1 MNLAAIAD
9 DFTGGTDLAGML
21 HEGGARTVL
30 VFGDGGVPAGY
41 EAAVVCLKSRSVAA
55 TEAAAM
61 ATDAL
66 GRLRVH
72 QPRQVYFKYCSTF
85 DSTPKGNIGPVCDAL
100 LNEMSE
106 PFTLAIPALPVN
118 GRTQYMGHLFVN
130 GVPLSESPMRHH
142 PLNPMTD
149 SNLVRWLTR
158 QTPSRVGLL
167 RLPVVVGDPAAEAM
181 RLRSDGVE
189 IALADVVADGDLD
202 ALAEAFADMPLLT
215 GGSGMG
221 MALPKVWKRRGLMEG
236 RNGSADAGAS
246 GAALILAGS
255 CSAATLAQLEE
266 LGGRQ
271 VSIQAAALLED
282 AEAETGRVLKD
293 ARRQFREQGYAVVR
307 SSATAEEREAAG
319 VDAQIVAEELETLF
333 GVIAATLADDIG
345 RLIVAGG
352 ETAGAVTAALGVEAA
367 EVVKIIDPGVPAI
380 RPVGGPPL
388 TLVLKSGNF
397 GGADFFRKA
406 LDNT

>member
-30 VFGDGGVPAGY
+30 VFGDGGVPPGY
-41 EAAVVCLKSRSVAA
+41 EAAVVCVKSRSVGAA
-55 TEAAAM
+55 EAAAM
-61 ATDAL
+61 AVDAL
-66 GRLRVH
+66 GRLRAHV
-72 QPRQVYFKYCSTF
+72 PRQVYFKYCSTF

-100 LNEMSE
+100 LNELSE

-130 GVPLSESPMRHH
+130 GVPLAESPMRHH

-149 SNLVRWLTR
+149 SNLVRWLGK

-181 RLRSDGVE
+181 RLRNEGVE

-202 ALAEAFADMPLLT
+202 ALAEAFVDMPLLT

-221 MALPKVWKRRGLMEG
+221 MALPKVWKRRGMVSG
-236 RNGSADAGAS
+236 PAGGDWQA
-246 GAALILAGS
+246 GGGPALILAGS
-255 CSAATLAQLEE
+255 CSTATLGQLEQ

-271 VSIQAAALLED
+271 ACIHVEALLAD
-282 AEAETGRVLKD
+282 PEAETGRVLKD
-293 ARRQFREQGYAVVR
+293 ARKQLREQGYAVVR
-307 SSATAEEREAAG
+307 SSATAEERDAKG
-319 VDAQIVAEELETLF
+319 LDAQIIAEELETLF
-333 GVIAATLADDIG
+333 GVIAATLADDVQ

-367 EVVKIIDPGVPAI
+367 EVVKLIDPGVPAI
-380 RPVGGPPL
+380 RPVGGPAM
-388 TLVLKSGNF
+388 TMVLKSGNF
-397 GGADFFRKA
+397 GSADFFRKA
-406 LDNT
+406 LENT

>member
-1 MNLAAIAD
+1 MNLASIAD

-30 VFGDGGVPAGY
+30 VFGDGEVPPGY
-41 EAAVVCLKSRSVAA
+41 EAAVVCLKSRSVGAA
-55 TEAAAM
+55 EAAAM
-61 ATDAL
+61 AVDAL
-66 GRLRVH
+66 ERVRAH
-72 QPRQVYFKYCSTF
+72 APRQVYFKYCSTF

-100 LNEMSE
+100 LNELSE

-130 GVPLSESPMRHH
+130 GVPLAESPMRHH

-149 SNLVRWLTR
+149 SNLVRWLGK

-167 RLPVVVGDPAAEAM
+167 RLPVVVGDPEREAM
-181 RLRSDGVE
+181 RLRNDGVE

-221 MALPKVWKRRGLMEG
+221 MALPKVWARRGMLQG
-236 RNGSADAGAS
+236 VAGADWKAS
-246 GAALILAGS
+246 GGPALILAGS
-255 CSAATLAQLEE
+255 CSAATLGQLER

-271 VSIQAAALLED
+271 ACIHVEALLAD
-282 AEAETGRVLKD
+282 AEAEPGRVLKD
-293 ARRQFREQGYAVVR
+293 ARRQMREQGYAVVR
-307 SSATAEEREAAG
+307 SSATAEERDAKG
-319 VDAQIVAEELETLF
+319 LDAQIIAEELETLF
-333 GVIAATLADDIG
+333 GVIAATMADDIQ

-367 EVVKIIDPGVPAI
+367 EVVKLIDPGVPAI
-380 RPVGGPPL
+380 RPVGGPAM

-397 GGADFFRKA
+397 GSTDFFRKA
-406 LDNT
+406 LENT